1 MSDRQVVVLL
11 STFNAGPFLGPL
23 IESVLSQEKVSVRL
37 VIRDDGSTD
46 QTPVELR
53 RWAERDDVSVEYGTN
68 FGPCRSYFRLLS
80 VPANPGELVALCD
93 QDDVWLPGKLAAAH
107 DALQKFGQT
116 PALYCGRLA
125 IVDESLRQIG
135 LSSVPRRE
143 LAVPNA
149 LVENAVMGP
158 TVVMNEVGRALLAQH
173 CPRFAVMHDA
183 WAYLVFSALGHIVYD
198 GEPRVL
204 YRLHQGNRVGLSK
217 SFPGRAWR
225 LVRRRARE
233 YFPQQLQQ
241 AKEFESAYGTLL
253 SSKDRATVER
263 FCREPA
269 YIYERLQ
276 LALGGYVY
284 RQRTID
290 NMLLRLVLLLR
301 LGIGSSA
308 AACPAV
314 GTGVGPLGTE
324 KGGAI
329 P

>member
-11 STFNAGPFLGPL
+11 STFNAGPFLAPL
-23 IESVLSQEKVSVRL
+23 IESVLSQENVSVRL

-46 QTPVELR
+46 QTPAELR
-53 RWAERDDVSVEYGTN
+53 RWAERADVSVEYGPN
-68 FGPCRSYFRLLS
+68 LGPCQSYFRLLS
-80 VPANPGELVALCD
+80 VPANPDELVALCD

-107 DALQKFGQT
+107 DALQRFGQT

-204 YRLHQGNRVGLSK
+204 YRLHQRNQVGLSK
-217 SFPGRAWR
+217 SPMARTWR
-225 LVRRRARE
+225 LVRRRAHE
-233 YFPQQLQQ
+233 YLPQQLRQ
-241 AKEFESAYGTLL
+241 AREFEEVYGALLL
-253 SSKDRATVER
+253 SKDSAAVQR
-263 FCREPA
+263 FCQEPA
-269 YIYERLQ
+269 HIYDRLQ
-276 LALGGYVY
+276 LAFGSYVY
-284 RQRTID
+284 RQRNID
-290 NMLLRLVLLLR
+290 NLLLRLALLLR
-301 LGIGSSA
+301 LGTRSSA

-314 GTGVGPLGTE
+314 RTGVGPLGTE